1 MPAVSWAHGMM
12 SGMRQ
17 IAKSADAIQLAHEIL
32 DDRKK
37 PLVVISTDPDGEY
50 AFDPEYIARE
60 LDGDA
65 DVVTILTG
73 EASYT
78 LEGLLP
84 AKTHVFNGAARSYPP
99 DFGRD
104 PDWQRS
110 LLRFPGR
117 VEQDLIDDALAQMT
131 VVPVV
136 APTRRTWVRAT
147 VELVSGVTGNVA
159 RLADGQ
165 RVMVVPDELPP
176 TLKLAD
182 ALVVG
187 STVEGWLTDR
197 DLAPEPAVV
206 DLARFADGAVTLAR
220 VVKVTDLSATLALF
234 PNASEYRLRRRDIV
248 PGADAGENKE
258 VKVCDVVQV
267 GQTVRARIVR
277 TGAALGLSLVN
288 LDGDRTFI
296 DPLPLLRG
304 GAPWLREG
312 VDAIPEPPV
321 PAAATQAPGAI
332 TDSAPLATPVAIAD
346 AGATV
351 PARELTELRDEVAGL
366 KDAFHRL
373 GRELRAGTDL
383 ETLDQLRDESAG
395 LSTELHRERGLRRE
409 RDSIIAG
416 LRQELREARAARPE
430 PEVAGSRTDRSGWP
444 DGESWLRHEV
454 TSTWASRTGASE
466 KRQYPLKDYVVGPRF
481 LGSVDELGDAY
492 TDKILRALVDVLT
505 GRAPEVP
512 SRDLHRLR
520 EGQGGNDPYVT
531 RSDGATCW
539 RVSLEQNTASA
550 RRLHYWQLPGGRIEL
565 SRVVLHD
572 DVEP

>member
-1 MPAVSWAHGMM
+1 MM
-12 SGMRQ
+12 SNMRH
-17 IAKSADAIQLAHEIL
+17 IANSAEAIQLAHEIL
-32 DDRKK
+32 DVRKR
-37 PLVVISTDPDGEY
+37 PLVVISTGPDGEY
-50 AFDPEYIARE
+50 AFDPEHVARA

-73 EASYT
+73 EASYA

-117 VEQDLIDDALAQMT
+117 VEQDLIDDALAQLT
-131 VVPVV
+131 VAPVV

-159 RLADGQ
+159 RLANGE
-165 RVMVVPDELPP
+165 RVMVVADELPP

-182 ALVVG
+182 ALTIG
-187 STVEGWLTDR
+187 GPVEGWLTDR

-220 VVKVTDLSATLALF
+220 IVKVTDLSATLALF
-234 PNASEYRLRRRDIV
+234 PITSEHRLRRRDIV
-248 PGADAGENKE
+248 PGADAGENE
-258 VKVCDVVQV
+258 DVNIGDVVRV
-267 GQTVRARIVR
+267 GQTVRVRIVR
-277 TGAALGLSLVN
+277 TGAKLGLSLVDV
-288 LDGDRTFI
+288 DGDRTFI

-304 GAPWLREG
+304 GTPWLREG
-312 VDAIPEPPV
+312 IDAMPEA
-321 PAAATQAPGAI
+321 PAPAENAYAP
-332 TDSAPLATPVAIAD
+332 SAVAESVRPATPTD
-346 AGATV
+346 TPNAGPTL
-351 PARELTELRDEVAGL
+351 PTRELAELREEVAGL

-373 GRELRAGTDL
+373 SRELRAGTDL

-430 PEVAGSRTDRSGWP
+430 LEADSSRTARSEWP

-466 KRQYPLKDYVVGPRF
+466 KRQYPLREYVLGPRF
-481 LGSVDELGDAY
+481 LESMNELGDAY
-492 TDKILRALVDVLT
+492 TEKILRALVDVLT
-505 GRAPEVP
+505 GRAPEIP
-512 SRDLHRLR
+512 GRDLHRLR

-531 RSDGATCW
+531 RRDGGTCW

-550 RRLHYWQLPGGRIEL
+550 RRLHYWQLPGGHIEL
-565 SRVVLHD
+565 SRAVVHD